1 MSRLG
6 KTKNKFKLRMM
17 EMPVE
22 NHLTAAWVNI
32 DKLEDEER
40 VFRPSYPGVEEA
52 KEYVDENRK

>member
-1 MSRLG
+1 MA